1 MATKLSS
8 CHYVCV
14 SPALSTSLQ
23 SAATVSRIFHPNL
36 LEVACDSVIGLLAMP
51 RSVRFEPFAKA
62 CIVENVFDYVRCL
75 STPSIPLTVT
85 ELCTRVVTGLPVKL
99 RPDDKQLDEYRVH
112 AEKRG
117 KKQSVLPVAEKI
129 MNNMRII
136 DGRVDTSTT
145 YLFVQIVE
153 HMLSSIVQTALN
165 YRSEL
170 GVLSECAI
178 TSTDIQHIFSLLG
191 TSPVE
196 VLSGKVP
203 LVRRNTDTYE
213 GCLRDLQAF
222 LKTSNWSL
230 SLVTRIFFE
239 PLSGILATLSG
250 ESASTSP
257 AATAAA
263 ANTDLGR
270 AASSALAVFKMAKSL
285 VGDLNILAE
294 VSDDIFDSTAHLLNY
309 CLQEPAEE
317 DLYQGFAYYAETLFS
332 SDCHQWLSV
341 LSECPK
347 IFFTLRRSHRRMI
360 NTIYRQVSLRHMP
373 DLEMRFADPHTCP
386 LCTATAPE
394 PIAMPTSHHLSAS
407 GSSGGGGGLFSHSVF
422 RRLSTTKSPT
432 PFTSSSSSGERSP
445 PGAPAAPQVVVAP
458 GAGGSPIHGGG
469 SRTCSQMVIAF
480 RYLLPRLLLMPV
492 YQILYLADLLNEL
505 CTFPNQDAQEQAIL
519 RDTASMLYKTRKSVA
534 QELAHATETA
544 AWVHTHL
551 PRLSLLLETPLST
564 KPAFLLPVEARVRL
578 AEVIAAAKNTN
589 SSNCD
594 VAHCRLSV
602 NDYIMSGV
610 VQVRQNPA
618 KAGLSDRVAYLF
630 TDCLLLLKRVGQ
642 QRRGCGNT
650 FTNVAMAAAAALT
663 NPSSSNS
670 STSGSGLILKK
681 GVHLAHFHLIDL
693 GMQVNPDSGEA
704 AFLFELEC
712 WRDVIVV
719 SRHHQSIK
727 SDQSKMQP
735 EHPPFSTLS
744 LPKQGSAVN
753 LGALTQ
759 TPAHRLSGSS
769 TTLNTLFGDTCATS
783 TTSAGAYIS
792 ETIVN
797 SSAPAKRIIF
807 SLKTPQEKADWLATL
822 IGIQRKSIFQRYLR
836 ELPKQEIPLIL
847 PDPEQYC
854 FSKPDAPNNI
864 LFEPP
869 RTDSSAEIAV
879 IRAATINKL
888 IERITSHTCF
898 DSRTIRTFL
907 QTYRRYLT
915 ASKLVELLIKRFN
928 VPQPDFEHEFRASL
942 ANNSGSS
949 TSGSSATDNVRSFSD
964 IASLVPCMELRFNSA
979 YKRRIQYRVLSF
991 IKKWVRNPSY
1001 FKVDFADN
1009 PDLQRR
1015 LEQFLGGIDA
1025 VPSLAEN
1032 VSAILRC
1039 LHGDRT
1045 KVVQVIRQCAPEK
1058 LDLGLALTFD
1068 RVRVTNVHPL
1078 ELARQV
1084 TLHEW
1089 ELYSLIE
1096 FCEVNGSEKN
1106 WGVNMR
1112 RSLDFSN
1119 KFLKW
1124 LIWSIM
1130 SHCGMED
1137 RVLVLQRVL
1146 DLLMLFEALGNLQ
1159 GTQEAR
1165 AALHS
1170 SPVYRLS
1177 ETFDVL
1183 LSKSRAH
1190 HRVVLEALR
1199 PAGKLEK
1206 DLLASPEDYIYD
1218 YQHRMHRIDPPAV
1231 PFIAV
1236 GGQTRLIHLELKLPD
1251 YLPGGSEEEPLV
1263 NFSKCHQIADLRE
1276 HYLSFQNIPFNLQ
1289 PDPVIQDFLKNLDPH
1304 ALAGVEDEAEF
1315 EDLMYQQSLCIQPR
1329 EGATADLRNFPSA
1342 EGSMNRQ
1349 LTATEVR
1356 IGNLL
1361 SSTPID
1367 VNMKAGFK
1375 EFRQLLAIT
1384 ALSPDAKFDFTTS
1397 AMLPSRAR
1405 CGSLGRGSK
1414 HARDHLSAS
1423 CSASSTEGSSRVSPA
1438 PPLETGAPPPLPPKP
1453 TQSLSTPPL
1462 PPPPLP
1468 PSLRTSPMPLASRV
1482 SREDEADAEFR
1493 VELEAIASGCS
1504 GVDYIKA
1511 GVAAAAVAAAAPPLP
1526 PRATVSSSSEKMGV
1540 GDVENAR
1547 DTEFSPYHSEE
1558 HYYFRGGVGGT
1569 TQTTMPVERW
1579 RCISGRRETNV
1590 AEASMGVSGCR
1601 LPPPPPP
1608 PKSSMHRTS
1617 LPPLS
1622 DQDGDNVA
1630 PELPS
1635 RTSCPPRSQVSSPTA
1650 AATAFGANPNWNP
1663 PPLPPKKHVS

>member
-1 MATKLSS
+1 MATKLST
-8 CHYVCV
+8 CHYACV
-14 SPALSTSLQ
+14 NPALSTSLQ

-36 LEVACDSVIGLLAMP
+36 LEIACDSVIGLLTITQ
-51 RSVRFEPFAKA
+51 SVRFEPFAKA

-85 ELCTRVVTGLPVKL
+85 ELCTRVVAGLPLKL
-99 RPDDKQLDEYRVH
+99 RPDDKQLDEYRVL

-117 KKQSVLPVAEKI
+117 KKLSVLPVAEKI
-129 MNNMRII
+129 MNNMRVI

-145 YLFVQIVE
+145 YLFVQILE
-153 HMLSSIVQTALN
+153 HILSSIVQTALN

-178 TSTDIQHIFSLLG
+178 TSTDIQHIISLLG

-196 VLSGKVP
+196 VLGGKVP

-213 GCLRDLQAF
+213 GCLRDLQTF

-230 SLVTRIFFE
+230 SLVTRIFLE
-239 PLSGILATLSG
+239 PLSGILNALSS

-257 AATAAA
+257 AAAS
-263 ANTDLGR
+263 TDLGR
-270 AASSALAVFKMAKSL
+270 AATAALAVLKMAKSL
-285 VGDLNILAE
+285 VGDLTILAE

-309 CLQEPAEE
+309 CLQEPAEA
-317 DLYQGFAYYAETLFS
+317 DLYQGFAYYAETLFTN
-332 SDCHQWLSV
+332 DCHQWLSV

-347 IFFTLRRSHRRMI
+347 IFFTLRKSHRRMI

-373 DLEMRFADPHTCP
+373 DLEVRFADPHTCP
-386 LCTATAPE
+386 LCTATVPE
-394 PIAMPTSHHLSAS
+394 SAAMPTSHHLSAN

-422 RRLSTTKSPT
+422 RRLSTPKSPT
-432 PFTSSSSSGERSP
+432 LPTSSSSSGERSP
-445 PGAPAAPQVVVAP
+445 PGAPAVPRLIVAP
-458 GAGGSPIHGGG
+458 GASGGPIHGGG

-492 YQILYLADLLNEL
+492 YQILYLADLLDEL
-505 CTFPNQDAQEQAIL
+505 CTFPHQDAQEQAIL
-519 RDTASMLYKTRKSVA
+519 RDTASMLYKTRRSVA
-534 QELAHATETA
+534 QELAHATETT
-544 AWVHTHL
+544 AWIHTHL

-564 KPAFLLPVEARVRL
+564 KPAFLLPAEAHVRL
-578 AEVIAAAKNTN
+578 AEVIAAAKNA
-589 SSNCD
+589 SSNNCD
-594 VAHCRLSV
+594 IAHCRLSV

-618 KAGLSDRVAYLF
+618 KTSLSDRVAYLF
-630 TDCLLLLKRVGQ
+630 TDCLLLLKRSGQ
-642 QRRGCGNT
+642 QRRVGCNT
-650 FTNVAMAAAAALT
+650 LTNVAMAAAAALT

-670 STSGSGLILKK
+670 AASGSGLVLKK

-693 GMQVNPDSGEA
+693 GMQINPESGEA

-719 SRHHQSIK
+719 SRHHQSMK
-727 SDQSKMQP
+727 SEQSKRQP

-744 LPKQGSAVN
+744 LPKQGSAVS
-753 LGALTQ
+753 LAALAQ
-759 TPAHRLSGSS
+759 PPAHRLSGSS
-769 TTLNTLFGDTCATS
+769 TDLNTLFDDAPAATS
-783 TTSAGAYIS
+783 TGAYIG
-792 ETIVN
+792 ETIAN
-797 SSAPAKRIIF
+797 SSAPAKRIVF

-847 PDPEQYC
+847 PDPDRYC
-854 FSKPDAPNNI
+854 FSTPDASNNI

-915 ASKLVELLIKRFN
+915 ASELVELLIERFK
-928 VPQPDFEHEFRASL
+928 VPQPDFEREFRASL
-942 ANNSGSS
+942 ASNSSS
-949 TSGSSATDNVRSFSD
+949 NTSGSGIDDNARSFSD
-964 IASLVPCMELRFNSA
+964 IASLVSCMELRFNSA

-1068 RVRVTNVHPL
+1068 RVRITNVHPL

-1084 TLHEW
+1084 TLYEW
-1089 ELYSLIE
+1089 ELYSRIE

-1137 RVLVLQRVL
+1137 RVLALQRVL

-1170 SPVYRLS
+1170 SPVHRLS
-1177 ETFDVL
+1177 DTFDVL
-1183 LSKSRAH
+1183 LAKSRAH

-1199 PAGKLEK
+1199 PAGKLEE

-1251 YLPGGSEEEPLV
+1251 YLPGGSKEEPLI
-1263 NFSKCHQIADLRE
+1263 NFSKCHQIADLKE

-1304 ALAGVEDEAEF
+1304 ALAGVKDEAEF

-1329 EGATADLRNFPSA
+1329 EGATVDLRSFPSA
-1342 EGSMNRQ
+1342 EGSMNHQ

-1361 SSTPID
+1361 SATPID
-1367 VNMKAGFK
+1367 VNMKATFK

-1384 ALSPDAKFDFTTS
+1384 SLSSDAKFDFSTS
-1397 AMLPSRAR
+1397 AMLPSHAR
-1405 CGSLGRGSK
+1405 GGSLGRGPKS
-1414 HARDHLSAS
+1414 ARDQLSAS
-1423 CSASSTEGSSRVSPA
+1423 CSASSAEGSSRVSPA
-1438 PPLETGAPPPLPPKP
+1438 PPIETGVPPPLPPKP
-1453 TQSLSTPPL
+1453 MLPLST

-1468 PSLRTSPMPLASRV
+1468 PSLRTSPMLGSRV
-1482 SREDEADAEFR
+1482 CREDGADAESG
-1493 VELEAIASGCS
+1493 VELEGMELSIG
-1504 GVDYIKA
+1504 GGDYLKA
-1511 GVAAAAVAAAAPPLP
+1511 GVAAVAPPLP
-1526 PRATVSSSSEKMGV
+1526 PRASTSFPSEKMAV
-1540 GDVENAR
+1540 GAVENAQ
-1547 DTEFSPYHSEE
+1547 DAEFSPHRSEE
-1558 HYYFRGGVGGT
+1558 HYYSRGGIGGAA
-1569 TQTTMPVERW
+1569 QTTTSAERW
-1579 RCISGRRETNV
+1579 RCIGGRREANLV
-1590 AEASMGVSGCR
+1590 EASVSVSVGR
-1601 LPPPPPP
+1601 PPPPPP
-1608 PKSSMHRTS
+1608 PKPSMHRTS

-1622 DQDGDNVA
+1622 DQGDDVA

-1635 RTSCPPRSQVSSPTA
+1635 RTSCLPRSQVTSPTT
-1650 AATAFGANPNWNP
+1650 ATVLGANPDWNP
-1663 PPLPPKKHVS
+1663 PPLPPKKHPS